1 MLIAENGG
9 TFRMTI
15 GKVTE
20 PGSDRVHVSWTV
32 TQGDG
37 ETSLSESET
46 SEASSVEA
54 ARRWGHK
61 AARAR
66 GFKTI
71 RVKISAALA
80 A

>member
-15 GKVTE
+15 QKAIE
-20 PGSDRVHVSWTV
+20 PGTDRVRVSWTI
-32 TQGDG
+32 TQGSG
-37 ETSLSESET
+37 EAAQSESES
-46 SEASSVEA
+46 SEAASVDV

-61 AARAR
+61 AARTR

-71 RVKISAALA
+71 RVKISAAA
-80 A
+80 TA

>member
-1 MLIAENGG
+1 MLVAEDGG

-15 GKVTE
+15 E
-20 PGSDRVHVSWTV
+20 PTAADVRVSWTI

-37 ETSLSESET
+37 AAALTESDT
-46 SEASSVEA
+46 FVAPSVEE
-54 ARRWGHK
+54 ARRWAHK

-71 RVKISAALA
+71 RVKKKAAA
-80 A
+80 AA